1 MSYANESPGDSL
13 LESNENSAY
22 SIPTWEDLRR
32 IYDAKWLG
40 EKDKFH
46 NQLKE
51 NFIALTSQYKAG
63 QQEIFELSEGTYTKH
78 YEQAFRE
85 LFKDT
90 GYQATVGAT
99 EKLGTGN
106 KRRKKLYITL
116 PPCHN

>member
-1 MSYANESPGDSL
+1 MSYANESPGNSL

-32 IYDAKWLG
+32 VYDAKWLD

-90 GYQATVGAT
+90 GYQATVGT
-99 EKLGTGN
+99 IEKLGTGN

>member
-1 MSYANESPGDSL
+1 MSYATESPGDSL

-32 IYDAKWLG
+32 IYDAKWLD